1 MYLGSMELVGRGSR
15 RLFLFLAPVAGLALA
30 CWPARAATRD
40 DLPPSGAVNVEN
52 AVAGLA
58 GSPFGYTAR
67 TWQSDEGLPNNYV
80 RAIVQ
85 TPDGYLWVG
94 TSAGL
99 ARFDGLRFTA
109 FTPQNT
115 PPLENANIT
124 ALCVDGQGTL
134 WIGTYGGGLVCLK
147 GGAFFHFGLT
157 NGLAGDQLT
166 ALCAGRD
173 GSIWIGTTSGLSQF
187 KDDRFSNYTQKNGLL
202 SDFVRSLCEDRAGSL
217 WVASGKG
224 LNRLQGGVLS
234 SYTRTNGLPDN
245 SVRGLWQDRDGRLW
259 IGSDSGVTRYEQGKL
274 SVLNAGKGLADGFV
288 QAFCEDSQTN
298 LWVGAFGGLY
308 RLSRGELSPQLDS
321 GGVPYDQ
328 INALFVDREG
338 DVWAGSR
345 EGLIRLTPRRFFT
358 YTKRQGLSHDNIM
371 SVLEDRAGNLWIG
384 TWGGGLNQLRDGK
397 VKAYTTTNGFP
408 NELVLCACESRD
420 GSLWVG
426 ADYGGGLTRLKDGKS
441 THYTWR
447 DGLLN
452 AAVRVLHEDQAGNL
466 WIGTSKGLS
475 CLRDGS
481 FTRGAPQEHFAGRNV
496 RAICEDHAGQ
506 LWFGTENGLSCW
518 QNGQF
523 TNFTVK
529 DGLSSSV
536 ILSLHEDA
544 EHDLWIGTWGGGLN
558 RWHAGKFSSYTTR
571 QGLFS
576 DNVLALLEDDYGYF
590 WMSCPE
596 GLSRVRKTDLAA
608 LDEKRE
614 QSVHAV
620 NYGRLDGL
628 ISVQFNGVG
637 QPAGWKSRDGRLWF
651 TTTKGLVAVEAG
663 IAANEAPPPVVI
675 QQVIVD
681 KRPVSLTAASG
692 PASQSARPPRAPDAT
707 GSPVRVLRDGGELEF
722 RFTALSYQLPEKN
735 RFKYKLEGLD
745 AEWTDAGTRPDAYYH
760 SVNSGSYR
768 FLVMACNNDGSWNEV
783 PASLAIVLLPHFW
796 QTNWFRALA
805 GIVIGGGLAGSVRYL
820 SVRHLK
826 RKLVSLEREQAVEK
840 ERARIAKDIHD
851 DLGSSLTQI
860 TLLSDQA
867 QDGPAREVQTSVRKI
882 SATAREMA
890 QSLDEI
896 VWAVNPQHDTLEG
909 LVEYLSQSADDFLED
924 TAIRFRLKLPDHLPR
939 CIIAAETRHQL
950 FLAFKE
956 ALNNAVKHAAA
967 SEIQVEL
974 TAEPGR
980 FQIRIADNGVGFD
993 LAFVRAGGNGLNNMR
1008 KRLEAIRGQF
1018 AIASQ
1023 PGHGTQITMT
1033 IPL

>member
-1 MYLGSMELVGRGSR
+1 MEIIAGRSR

-30 CWPARAATRD
+30 CWPATAGAGD
-40 DLPPSGAVNVEN
+40 DLPPSGVVSGED
-52 AVAGLA
+52 AVARLA
-58 GSPFGYTAR
+58 GSTFEYTAR

-115 PPLENANIT
+115 PPLQSANIT
-124 ALCVDGQGTL
+124 ALCVDREGTL

-166 ALCAGRD
+166 ALYGSRD
-173 GSIWIGTTSGLSQF
+173 GSLWIGTTSGLSQY
-187 KDDRFSNYTQKNGLL
+187 KDNRFSNYTHKEGLL
-202 SDFVRSLCEDRAGSL
+202 SDFVRSLCEDRSGSL
-217 WVASGKG
+217 WVATGKG
-224 LNRLQGGVLS
+224 LNRLQGGVLI

-245 SVRGLWQDRDGRLW
+245 SVRGLWQDRNGRLW
-259 IGSDSGVTRYEQGKL
+259 IGSDSGVTCYEQGKF
-274 SVLNAGKGLADGFV
+274 SVLNAGEGLADGFV
-288 QAFCEDSQTN
+288 QAFCEDCQTN
-298 LWVGAFGGLY
+298 LWVGAFGGIY
-308 RLSRGELSPQLDS
+308 RLRKGELCPQLDS
-321 GGVPYDQ
+321 AGVPYDQ
-328 INALFVDREG
+328 INVLFEDREG

-358 YTKRQGLSHDNIM
+358 YTKRQGLSHGNIM
-371 SVLEDRAGNLWIG
+371 FVLEDRGANLWIG
-384 TWGGGLNQLRDGK
+384 TWGGGLNQLTDGK
-397 VKAYTTTNGFP
+397 VKAYTTRNGFP
-408 NELVLCACESRD
+408 HDLVLCACEGRD

-426 ADYGGGLTRLKDGKS
+426 ADYAGGLTRLKDGQF
-441 THYTWR
+441 TRYTWR

-475 CLRDGS
+475 CLRGGR

-518 QNGQF
+518 KNGQF

-536 ILSLHEDA
+536 ILSLYEDA

-558 RWHAGKFSSYTTR
+558 RWHQGKFGGYTTR

-596 GLSRVRKTDLAA
+596 GISRVRKADLAA
-608 LDEKRE
+608 LDEKRS

-620 NYGRLDGL
+620 SYGRLDGL

-651 TTTKGLVAVEAG
+651 PTTKGLVAVEAG
-663 IAANEAPPPVVI
+663 IPVNEAPPPVVI
-675 QQVIVD
+675 EQVVVD
-681 KRPVSLTAASG
+681 KRPVSRAAASW
-692 PASQSARPPRAPDAT
+692 PANQAARLPRAPDAT
-707 GSPVRVLRDGGELEF
+707 DSPVRVLRDHGELEF
-722 RFTALSYQLPEKN
+722 HYTALSFQLPEKN
-735 RFKYKLEGLD
+735 RFKYKLEGVD
-745 AEWTDAGTRPDAYYH
+745 TEWTDADARRDAYYH
-760 SVNSGSYR
+760 NVNPGTYR
-768 FLVMACNNDGSWNEV
+768 FMVMACNNDGSWNEV
-783 PASLAIVLLPHFW
+783 PASLAIVLLPRFW
-796 QTNWFRALA
+796 QTAWFRVLA
-805 GIVIGGGLAGSVRYL
+805 GLVVGGGLAGSVRYI

-826 RKLVSLEREQAVEK
+826 RKLASLEREQAVER
-840 ERARIAKDIHD
+840 ERVRIAKDIHD
-851 DLGSSLTQI
+851 DLGSRLTQI

-867 QDGPAREVQTSVRKI
+867 QDGPALELQTNARKI

-909 LVEYLSQSADDFLED
+909 LVEYLSHAADDFLED
-924 TAIRFRLKLPDHLPR
+924 TSIRSRLKLPANLPS
-939 CIIAAETRHQL
+939 CTVPADVRHQL

-956 ALNNAVKHAAA
+956 ALNNAVKYAAA
-967 SEIQVEL
+967 SEIQIEL
-974 TAEPGR
+974 TAEPAR
-980 FQIRIADNGVGFD
+980 FQILIADNGVGFD
-993 LAFVRAGGNGLNNMR
+993 LASPRAGGNGLNNMR
-1008 KRLEAIRGQF
+1008 KRLEVIRGQF